1 MSKTKKN
8 SHSSEEFSS
17 SYSSSSVSSD
27 EEIDARDLKPMKD
40 YLSNRRELARQLFKS
55 VKPEKIRMMLP
66 QALKKM
72 DFEELEEW
80 CASELSGMSKTR
92 VLCILDGKPMLESS
106 DTSESDESGP
116 SLEIIS
122 DTEEWLTEDDNIKKE
137 DSISGKTKLKKHK
150 NTNKMK
156 SQSNNKREDAGNGK
170 FKSKTTNKDGS
181 NNKYKE
187 VKVKKEDEKET
198 GKEKEADSLLD
209 LLELEMRARAI
220 RALIRKED
228 DIIPSSNET
237 KALVKNGAIEEN
249 HVNKTRLDEIN
260 AKENCRRQLEK
271 IISSQRMDGEEE
283 DVVLVVQPTP
293 TIELLSSESEN
304 DEVGTRVNQKLE
316 NERKIEN
323 ATNLDNKNVITSP
336 IEQGVKE
343 SKLVSGKDNDKKTD
357 IITEERCNFHTSQN
371 KNSSASSSTNVA
383 DNTVKRKRVKKKSHS
398 KSEERPDNSS
408 NTDNKTNEC
417 LEKKKE
423 ITSVPEEKEKLIEE
437 NISKVE
443 KESVPSGLQSKDKV
457 VSDED
462 KLADFEEIIDLDNY
476 SDDMDDLENCDND
489 KNKNKDQEQTKIKD
503 NSIAKEQKNSLVTDS
518 NLSNSQKLKSAETWA
533 TRYYQTDDVQ
543 SVIKESKI
551 QSEIRKRLRERQRL
565 SKLTNSPNLNSSPSR
580 VTEVN
585 NDKEETKPTGSVE
598 EYLALK
604 QATQSNVNAG
614 GSNVSDNSASIQEK
628 DKCINSCNEKNAE
641 DAEDEKIMASVNE
654 ENVDKSTAITV
665 NNDV

>member
-8 SHSSEEFSS
+8 SHSSEEFST

-55 VKPEKIRMMLP
+55 VKPEKMRMMLP

-72 DFEELEEW
+72 DFGELEEW

-137 DSISGKTKLKKHK
+137 DGMFGKTKVKKHK
-150 NTNKMK
+150 NISKVK
-156 SQSNNKREDAGNGK
+156 SQSNNKKEDVGN
-170 FKSKTTNKDGS
+170 SKLKAKNTNKDGS
-181 NNKYKE
+181 NNKYKD
-187 VKVKKEDEKET
+187 VKIKKEEEKET

-228 DIIPSSNET
+228 DIIPNSSESKTSAN
-237 KALVKNGAIEEN
+237 NGAVEEN
-249 HVNKTRLDEIN
+249 HVNKSRQDEIS

-271 IISSQRMDGEEE
+271 IISSQRMDGDEE

-316 NERKIEN
+316 NERKIEST
-323 ATNLDNKNVITSP
+323 TNLNNKNNVTSST
-336 IEQGVKE
+336 EQGVRE
-343 SKLVSGKDNDKKTD
+343 SRVVEGRDNDKK
-357 IITEERCNFHTSQN
+357 INNINEEISHLHTSHN
-371 KNSSASSSTNVA
+371 KSNSSLSSTNIA
-383 DNTVKRKRVKKKSHS
+383 DNTIKRKKVKKKSHS
-398 KSEERPDNSS
+398 KCEVRSESSLNTNSKS
-408 NTDNKTNEC
+408 NEC
-417 LEKKKE
+417 SGKKE
-423 ITSVPEEKEKLIEE
+423 EKLCVLEEKEKTTE
-437 NISKVE
+437 NISKE
-443 KESVPSGLQSKDKV
+443 EEEPVPSVSHSKQKV

-489 KNKNKDQEQTKIKD
+489 KNKYKDKEKIKNKD
-503 NSIAKEQKNSLVTDS
+503 NSTIKEQKSSQVVDS
-518 NLSNSQKLKSAETWA
+518 NSSNSQKLKSAETWA

-543 SVIKESKI
+543 NVIKESKI

-580 VTEVN
+580 VSEVN
-585 NDKEETKPTGSVE
+585 NDKVDTKPTGSVE

-604 QATQSNVNAG
+604 QATQSNLNT
-614 GSNVSDNSASIQEK
+614 GSDISDNSVSTKEK
-628 DKCINSCNEKNAE
+628 DKCMNTCSEKNV
-641 DAEDEKIMASVNE
+641 DAKDEKLITSVNE
-654 ENVDKSTAITV
+654 DIQKSIVTIV
-665 NNDV
+665 NNNI

>member
-8 SHSSEEFSS
+8 SHSSEEFST

-72 DFEELEEW
+72 DFGELEEW

-137 DSISGKTKLKKHK
+137 DGMSGKTKVKKHK
-150 NTNKMK
+150 NTSKVK
-156 SQSNNKREDAGNGK
+156 SQSNNKKEDVGN
-170 FKSKTTNKDGS
+170 SKLKAKNTNKDGS
-181 NNKYKE
+181 NNKYKD
-187 VKVKKEDEKET
+187 VKIKKEEEKET

-228 DIIPSSNET
+228 DIIPNSSESKTLAN
-237 KALVKNGAIEEN
+237 NGAVEEN
-249 HVNKTRLDEIN
+249 HVNKSRQDEIS

-271 IISSQRMDGEEE
+271 IISSQRMDGDEE

-316 NERKIEN
+316 NERKVEST
-323 ATNLDNKNVITSP
+323 TNLNNKNNVTSST
-336 IEQGVKE
+336 EQGVRE
-343 SKLVSGKDNDKKTD
+343 SRVVEGRDNDKKINNTN
-357 IITEERCNFHTSQN
+357 EEISHLHTSHN
-371 KNSSASSSTNVA
+371 KGNSSLSSTNIA
-383 DNTVKRKRVKKKSHS
+383 DNTIKRKKVKKKSHS
-398 KSEERPDNSS
+398 KCEVRSESSLNTNSKS
-408 NTDNKTNEC
+408 NEC
-417 LEKKKE
+417 PGKKE
-423 ITSVPEEKEKLIEE
+423 EKLCVLEEKEKITE
-437 NISKVE
+437 NISKE
-443 KESVPSGLQSKDKV
+443 EEPVPSVSHSKQKV

-489 KNKNKDQEQTKIKD
+489 KNKYKDKEKIKNKD
-503 NSIAKEQKNSLVTDS
+503 NSTIKEQKNSQVVDS
-518 NLSNSQKLKSAETWA
+518 NSSNSQKLKSAETWA

-543 SVIKESKI
+543 NVIKESKI

-565 SKLTNSPNLNSSPSR
+565 SKLTNSPNLNSSSPSR
-580 VTEVN
+580 VQEVN
-585 NDKEETKPTGSVE
+585 NDKVETKPTGSVE

-604 QATQSNVNAG
+604 QATQSNLNT
-614 GSNVSDNSASIQEK
+614 GSDISDNSISTQEK
-628 DKCINSCNEKNAE
+628 DKCMNTCSEKNV
-641 DAEDEKIMASVNE
+641 DAKDEKLIASVNE
-654 ENVDKSTAITV
+654 DVQKSIVTTV
-665 NNDV
+665 NNNI

>member
-72 DFEELEEW
+72 NFEELEEW

-137 DSISGKTKLKKHK
+137 DSMSGKTKVKKHK
-150 NTNKMK
+150 TTNKIK
-156 SQSNNKREDAGNGK
+156 SQSNNKKEDTGNGK
-170 FKSKTTNKDGS
+170 VKTKTTNKDGS

-187 VKVKKEDEKET
+187 VKIKKEDEKET

-237 KALVKNGAIEEN
+237 KALASNGAVEEN

-323 ATNLDNKNVITSP
+323 TTSLDNKNVIASS
-336 IEQGVKE
+336 IDQGVKE
-343 SKLVSGKDNDKKTD
+343 SRVIKGKDNDKKTN
-357 IITEERCNFHTSQN
+357 IVTEERSTLHTSHN

-383 DNTVKRKRVKKKSHS
+383 DNSVKRKKVKKKSHS
-398 KSEERPDNSS
+398 KSEGRSENFS

-417 LEKKKE
+417 LEKKEE
-423 ITSVPEEKEKLIEE
+423 IINVLEEKEKLIE
-437 NISKVE
+437 NVSKVE
-443 KESVPSGLQSKDKV
+443 KESVPSGLCSKEKV

-489 KNKNKDQEQTKIKD
+489 KNKNKDKEKTKIKD
-503 NSIAKEQKNSLVTDS
+503 NSITKEQKNSQVIDS

-614 GSNVSDNSASIQEK
+614 SDVSDNSVSMQEK
-628 DKCINSCNEKNAE
+628 DKYINTCNEQNIE
-641 DAEDEKIMASVNE
+641 DAKDAKIMASVNE
-654 ENVDKSTAITV
+654 ENVNKSTAITV
-665 NNDV
+665 NNDI

>member
-1 MSKTKKN
+1 MN
-8 SHSSEEFSS
+8 
-17 SYSSSSVSSD
+17 
-27 EEIDARDLKPMKD
+27 
-40 YLSNRRELARQLFKS
+40 
-55 VKPEKIRMMLP
+55 
-66 QALKKM
+66 
-72 DFEELEEW
+72 FEELEEW

-137 DSISGKTKLKKHK
+137 DSMSGKTKVKKHK
-150 NTNKMK
+150 TTNKIK
-156 SQSNNKREDAGNGK
+156 SQSNNKKEDTGNGK
-170 FKSKTTNKDGS
+170 VKTKTTNKDGS

-187 VKVKKEDEKET
+187 VKIKKEDEKET

-237 KALVKNGAIEEN
+237 KALASNGAVEEN

-323 ATNLDNKNVITSP
+323 TTSLDNKNVIASS
-336 IEQGVKE
+336 IDQGVKE
-343 SKLVSGKDNDKKTD
+343 SRVIKGKDNDKKTN
-357 IITEERCNFHTSQN
+357 IVTEERSTLHTSHN

-383 DNTVKRKRVKKKSHS
+383 DNSVKRKKVKKKSHS
-398 KSEERPDNSS
+398 KSEGRSENFS

-417 LEKKKE
+417 LEKKEE
-423 ITSVPEEKEKLIEE
+423 IINVLEEKEKLIE
-437 NISKVE
+437 NVSKVE
-443 KESVPSGLQSKDKV
+443 KESVPSGLCSKEKV

-489 KNKNKDQEQTKIKD
+489 KNKNKDKEKTKIKD
-503 NSIAKEQKNSLVTDS
+503 NSITKEQKNSQVIDS

-614 GSNVSDNSASIQEK
+614 SDVSDNSVSMQEK
-628 DKCINSCNEKNAE
+628 DKYINTCNEQNIE
-641 DAEDEKIMASVNE
+641 DAKDAKIMASVNE
-654 ENVDKSTAITV
+654 ENVNKSTAITV
-665 NNDV
+665 NNDI

>member
-72 DFEELEEW
+72 NFEELEEW

-137 DSISGKTKLKKHK
+137 DSMSGKTKVKKHK
-150 NTNKMK
+150 TTNKIK
-156 SQSNNKREDAGNGK
+156 SQSNNKKEDTGNGRVK
-170 FKSKTTNKDGS
+170 TKTTNKDGS

-187 VKVKKEDEKET
+187 VKIKKEDEKEI

-237 KALVKNGAIEEN
+237 KALASNGAVEEN

-304 DEVGTRVNQKLE
+304 DEVGTRINQKLE

-323 ATNLDNKNVITSP
+323 TTSLDNKNVIASS

-343 SKLVSGKDNDKKTD
+343 SRVIKGKDNDKKTN
-357 IITEERCNFHTSQN
+357 IVTEERSNLHTSHN
-371 KNSSASSSTNVA
+371 KNISASSSTNVT
-383 DNTVKRKRVKKKSHS
+383 DNSVKRKKVKKKSHS
-398 KSEERPDNSS
+398 KSEGRSENSS
-408 NTDNKTNEC
+408 NTDSKTNEC
-417 LEKKKE
+417 LEKKEE
-423 ITSVPEEKEKLIEE
+423 IINVLEEKEKLIE
-437 NISKVE
+437 NLSKVE
-443 KESVPSGLQSKDKV
+443 KEPVPSGLRSKERV

-489 KNKNKDQEQTKIKD
+489 KNKNKDKEKNKIKD
-503 NSIAKEQKNSLVTDS
+503 NNITKEQKNSQVIDS

-543 SVIKESKI
+543 NVIKESKI

-614 GSNVSDNSASIQEK
+614 SDVSDNSISMQEK
-628 DKCINSCNEKNAE
+628 DKIINTCNEQNVE
-641 DAEDEKIMASVNE
+641 DAKDEKIMASVNE
-654 ENVDKSTAITV
+654 ENVNKSTAITV
-665 NNDV
+665 NNDI

>member
-1 MSKTKKN
+1 MSKTKRN

-72 DFEELEEW
+72 DFDELEEW

-92 VLCILDGKPMLESS
+92 VLSILDGKPMLESS

-122 DTEEWLTEDDNIKKE
+122 DTEEWFTEDDIKKE
-137 DSISGKTKLKKHK
+137 DGISGKTKIKKHK
-150 NTNKMK
+150 NSNKMK
-156 SQSNNKREDAGNGK
+156 LQGNSKREDAGNGK
-170 FKSKTTNKDGS
+170 VKTKITNKDGS
-181 NNKYKE
+181 NNKYKD
-187 VKVKKEDEKET
+187 VKIKKEDEKET

-228 DIIPSSNET
+228 DIIPSSNEI
-237 KALVKNGAIEEN
+237 KASASNGTVEEN
-249 HVNKTRLDEIN
+249 NVNETRLDEIN

-271 IISSQRMDGEEE
+271 IISSQRIDGEEE

-316 NERKIEN
+316 NERKIES
-323 ATNLDNKNVITSP
+323 TSNLDNKNVVASS

-343 SKLVSGKDNDKKTD
+343 SRIIKGKDNDKKTN
-357 IITEERCNFHTSQN
+357 IISEEKSNLHTSHN
-371 KNSSASSSTNVA
+371 KNIPASSSTNAV
-383 DNTVKRKRVKKKSHS
+383 DNSVKRKRVKKKSHL
-398 KSEERPDNSS
+398 KSEIRSENST
-408 NTDNKTNEC
+408 NTDSKTNEC
-417 LEKKKE
+417 LEKKEEKV
-423 ITSVPEEKEKLIEE
+423 SVIEEKEKLIE
-437 NISKVE
+437 NISTLE
-443 KESVPSGLQSKDKV
+443 KELAPSSSRLKERV

-476 SDDMDDLENCDND
+476 SDDMDDLENCNND
-489 KNKNKDQEQTKIKD
+489 KNKNKDKGKIKIQD
-503 NSIAKEQKNSLVTDS
+503 NSITKEQKNSQMIDS

-565 SKLTNSPNLNSSPSR
+565 SKLSNSPNLNSSSPSHL
-580 VTEVN
+580 TEVN

-604 QATQSNVNAG
+604 QATQSNANAG
-614 GSNVSDNSASIQEK
+614 CDVSDNPVSMEEK
-628 DKCINSCNEKNAE
+628 DKHINTYNEKSVE
-641 DAEDEKIMASVNE
+641 DAEDDKIMTSVNE
-654 ENVDKSTAITV
+654 EDVEKSAVVVTV